1 MIKSNVYLTPQL
13 KSKME
18 LESIY
23 VLDRKL
29 RAVLPL
35 FPELEA
41 ERIEVG
47 LLSAPFS
54 IACAKTRMEDRI
66 KIGYNPS
73 YPIMHFTLGHEL
85 THFVQ
90 HLDEEETITKI
101 PYGEVQCD
109 IWTIARDVLFLDET
123 PYYLP
128 VPKEIRDNW
137 NLYAHQ
143 VRKLCIDAI
152 DVRKKGTRNYI
163 KWLKYKLLELSEEP
177 LKKK

>member
-1 MIKSNVYLTPQL
+1 MIKSHVYLTPQL

-18 LESIY
+18 IKSIY
-23 VLDRKL
+23 LLDKKL
-29 RAVLPL
+29 RTVLPL

-47 LLSAPFS
+47 LFSAPFG
-54 IACAKTRMEDRI
+54 IACAKIMMKDRI
-66 KIGYNPS
+66 KIGYNPR
-73 YPIMHFTLGHEL
+73 YPITHFTLGHEL

-101 PYGEVQCD
+101 PYGEVQYD
-109 IWTIARDVLFLDET
+109 VWTIARDVLFLDDP
-123 PYYLP
+123 PYYLL
-128 VPKEIRDNW
+128 VPKEIQHNW
-137 NLYAHQ
+137 TSYAHQ

-152 DVRKKGTRNYI
+152 DVRKKGTRNYL
-163 KWLKYKLLELSEEP
+163 KWLEYKLLELSEEP